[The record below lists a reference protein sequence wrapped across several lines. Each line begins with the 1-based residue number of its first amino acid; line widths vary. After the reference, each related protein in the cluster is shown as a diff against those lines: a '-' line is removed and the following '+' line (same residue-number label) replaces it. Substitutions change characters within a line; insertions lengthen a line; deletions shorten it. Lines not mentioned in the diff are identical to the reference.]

1 MGLAYKLRTPTPQR
15 YSNENNLSC
24 WNIHLF
30 RVVCCPVLQLNVTF
44 TVLNTKQV
52 KSQETIK
59 KSIKECRLNN
69 NEVQINY
76 IVLEIIRSTELICT
90 ISLAWQR
97 ALTAGALATGFRRRE
112 NTAGNKAVANVKSGK
127 LLRATGKLLGRMKV
141 GKLPKDKRAT
151 VFFLF
156 LNRPISVH
164 NSLSISSNS
173 NSFPQLLKF
182 IHVHWL

>member
-59 KSIKECRLNN
+59 KSIKKCRLNN
-69 NEVQINY
+69 NKAQINY
-76 IVLEIIRSTELICT
+76 IVLEMIRSTELICK

-151 VFFLF
+151 VFFF
-156 LNRPISVH
+156 VT
-164 NSLSISSNS
+164 
-173 NSFPQLLKF
+173 
-182 IHVHWL
+182 